1 VVVAERPSQGRRE
14 FAVQFI
20 SPIALIIVGLGLF
33 VFTSLWLQR
42 HPSARPPAGTPADA
56 APKTSGGRATLIMG
70 SLLGALI
77 FLYGLV
83 RLILELV
90 GLH

>member
-1 VVVAERPSQGRRE
+1 
-14 FAVQFI
+14 VQYI
-20 SPIALIIVGLGLF
+20 SPIALIVVGLGLF
-33 VFTSLWLQR
+33 VFTSLRLQR
-42 HPSARPPAGTPADA
+42 RLPVQPPADA
-56 APKTSGGRATLIMG
+56 PTEAASKATGARATLIMG

-83 RLILELV
+83 RLILELI

>member
-1 VVVAERPSQGRRE
+1 
-14 FAVQFI
+14 VQYI

-33 VFTSLWLQR
+33 VFTSLRLQR
-42 HPSARPPAGTPADA
+42 RPPAKPPTDVPAEA
-56 APKTSGGRATLIMG
+56 ASKTTGARATLIMG

-77 FLYGLV
+77 FLYGLI

>member
-1 VVVAERPSQGRRE
+1 
-14 FAVQFI
+14 VQYI
-20 SPIALIIVGLGLF
+20 SPIALILVGLGLF
-33 VFTSLWLQR
+33 VFTSLRLQR
-42 HPSARPPAGTPADA
+42 RPPAQPPADA
-56 APKTSGGRATLIMG
+56 PTEAASKATGARATLIMG

-83 RLILELV
+83 RLILELI